1 MKINLKYIIAGAVA
15 LVIIAGIV
23 TCTVISAM
31 NMNSIRDVQTTIEL
45 AQKKAEEEENTEED
59 PEYVKID
66 DVYEIKP
73 TKKIS
78 DAYISGDTSELD
90 DNEKLT
96 LEEASEVIEKVVK
109 DNMSL
114 YEKERALYDWVTAN
128 ISNDFE
134 GMSVKPQQLAEPG
147 TVLASKK
154 AVCVGYATTYKL
166 LVNMI
171 GIECMV
177 MHDFEK
183 SHSWDLLKLDDGCWY
198 ICDCYMGVNSKWS
211 NFNMNQEYALSNH
224 NFDAS
229 KYPVANG
236 YKYFP
241 AFADKKDIYKPEDVI
256 KLMAEFVEAKDEYMS
271 VAMKKTELSKVQL
284 DYIITNIITRL
295 EMENGYIDYNVAD
308 LEVEGVAYTLAV
320 MSRSSYENFNELD
333 EYTTARYDRLIT
345 HQFGEAEDPD
355 FGGDDEDYDCGG
367 PVG

>member
-15 LVIIAGIV
+15 AVIIAGTV
-23 TCTVISAM
+23 TCAVFSAI
-31 NMNSIRDVQTTIEL
+31 NMNNIRNVQASIDL
-45 AQKKAEEEENTEED
+45 AQKKAEEEETAEED

-66 DVYEIKP
+66 DIYEIKP
-73 TKKIS
+73 TNKIS
-78 DAYISGDTSELD
+78 DAYISGDQTGLTD
-90 DNEKLT
+90 DEKAT
-96 LEEASEVIEKVVK
+96 LEEASKVIDEVVK
-109 DNMSL
+109 DNMTL
-114 YEKERALYDWVTAN
+114 YEKEKALYDWVTTN

-134 GMSVKPQQLAEPG
+134 GMTAKPQQLAEPG

-154 AVCVGYATTYKL
+154 GVCVGFATTYKL

-198 ICDCYMGVNSKWS
+198 ICDCYMGVSSKWS
-211 NFNMNQEYALSNH
+211 NFNMNQDYALSSH

-241 AFADKKDIYKPEDVI
+241 AFADKKDIYKAEDII
-256 KLMAEFVEAKDEYMS
+256 KLMAEYIDAKGEYMS
-271 VAMKKTELSKVQL
+271 VCMKKTDKSKMQL
-284 DYIITNIITRL
+284 DYIISNIITRL
-295 EMENGYIDYNVAD
+295 NMEPEYIDYNVANI
-308 LEVEGVAYTLAV
+308 EVEGVEYTLAV
-320 MSRSSYENFNELD
+320 LNRGTYSEFKDLD

-345 HQFGEAEDPD
+345 HQFGEAEEE
-355 FGGDDEDYDCGG
+355 GDDDFDDSE